1 MKHAF
6 AMLAASAA
14 MAMSCESNTAPAPA
28 IDHLELVVSPVRP
41 FYPVHDT
48 ARALATVY
56 LDNGTSYRLTRTT
69 WRSLD
74 SARATVDGSG
84 LISMTGPGVATIDV
98 DVEGHSARTQ
108 VTIRGLLHL
117 AAIAQSETWLVAD
130 TPHVVE
136 RPLTVGSADT
146 TVLTI
151 EPGVRVLFRPGSGL
165 AFGGRSYPGP
175 GRLVI
180 PAGGPAVSLEGESA
194 VAESWIGLS
203 FAGPGRSELRG
214 VTFRHCGAAPRFGAR
229 TGCLTGA
236 GGESDELTL
245 LMDDVTIIGA
255 PDVGMTLASFVAFA
269 PGSRKLSIVD
279 GTGHIASISPEMA
292 GQFPLGGQFEG
303 NAENAIWI
311 GSGQV
316 RDSTTWVDAG
326 VPWRLVGGVLVEGPN
341 APVLTIPPGLVV
353 RADAPATFTVATNG
367 LGGLILGDAAGPPL
381 VLEPTGTTWGGII
394 ISSGALVSALTNVE
408 LRNCGTGACIALEG
422 VPGTT
427 LRVRNVTIRNPGG
440 VGVALYAEARFDS
453 SSANLVITGAGGV
466 PLSLPAEAV
475 ASIPSGDY
483 RFNGTDAIRV
493 TQGTVTRTTSWRNLG
508 VPYQLPVGLAIGNP
522 VGDPTADPV
531 LTLEP
536 GVTLELGTNTI
547 ALVASFG
554 YQGARRAIGTPTD
567 PIRFTSATPGIPGS
581 WWGLE
586 LGRQVDA
593 RTRLEYVEILDAGA
607 GDPGY
612 AGAVRMWVDPGGVL
626 RNTTIRRSP
635 NCGVVLLEG
644 AWATDYTDPSLGN
657 AFIEVAGPARCL
669 PPP

>member
-14 MAMSCESNTAPAPA
+14 VAMSCESNTAPAPA

-74 SARATVDGSG
+74 PGRATVDGSG
-84 LISMTGPGVATIDV
+84 LVRMTGPGVATIEV
-98 DVEGHSARTQ
+98 DVEGQSARTQ

-136 RPLTVGSADT
+136 HPLAVGSADT

-151 EPGVRVLFRPGSGL
+151 EPGVRVVFRPGTGL
-165 AFGGRSYPGP
+165 GFGGFYPGP

-180 PAGGPAVSLEGESA
+180 PPGGPTVILEGESA
-194 VAESWIGLS
+194 EPASWIGLS
-203 FAGPGRSELRG
+203 FTGPGRTELRG
-214 VTFRHCGAAPRFGAR
+214 VTFRHCGAAPQLGSRS
-229 TGCLTGA
+229 GCLTGA
-236 GGESDELTL
+236 GSEGQELTV
-245 LMDDVTIIGA
+245 LMEDVTIIGA
-255 PDVGMTLASFVAFA
+255 PDVGMTLGSFVALA
-269 PGSRKLSIVD
+269 PGSRNLSIVD
-279 GTGHIASISPEMA
+279 GTGHVATVSPELA
-292 GQFPLGGQFEG
+292 GQLPLGGRFEG
-303 NAENAIWI
+303 NAENTIWI
-311 GSGQV
+311 ASGRV

-326 VPWRLVGGVLVEGPN
+326 APWRLVGGVLVEGPN

-367 LGGLILGDAAGPPL
+367 RGGLILGDAAGPPL
-381 VLEPTGTTWGGII
+381 VLEPTGTTWGGIR
-394 ISSGALVSALTNVE
+394 ISFGALVSALTNVE
-408 LRNCGTGACIALEG
+408 LRNCGTGACIAVEG

-531 LTLEP
+531 LTLGP

-547 ALVASFG
+547 ALVASLG
-554 YQGARRAIGTPTD
+554 YQGALRAIGTPTD

-593 RTRLEYVEILDAGA
+593 RTRMEYVEILDAGA

-626 RNTTIRRSP
+626 RNTTIVRSAA
-635 NCGVVLLEG
+635 CGVVLFSG

-657 AFIEVAGPARCL
+657 AFIDIAGPPRCL
-669 PPP
+669 PTP